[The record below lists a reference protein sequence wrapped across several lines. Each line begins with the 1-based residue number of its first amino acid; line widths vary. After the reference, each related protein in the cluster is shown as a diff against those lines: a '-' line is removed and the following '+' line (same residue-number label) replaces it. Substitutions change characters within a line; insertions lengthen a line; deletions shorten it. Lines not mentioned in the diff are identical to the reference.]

1 MWILPAP
8 GIEPLSLPWQADSY
22 LFLWCTTREVS
33 TIECYKTQYLII
45 LCTSSW
51 ITPILPGREHWV
63 SSRTTEQLMPQGFTE
78 MSFYFSQILKAD
90 LDDVRFP
97 GSSTLL
103 QYEDDSICFL
113 LLFSSFL
120 TGRQK
125 PLTKAFCI
133 KGTQRC
139 QRKIA
144 VCSNPGFI
152 FRASDTEKGLYLG
165 LDRLYR
171 VLSFS
176 KLKAKC
182 WLWAL
187 LRPVGYCWNWI
198 PNFSF
203 MAKPLYSLLNINHL
217 DPV

>member
-8 GIEPLSLPWQADSY
+8 GIEPVSLPRQADSY

-78 MSFYFSQILKAD
+78 MSSYFSQILKAD

-120 TGRQK
+120 TEDRSHLLK
-125 PLTKAFCI
+125 IFVL
-133 KGTQRC
+133 KGHSVAKEKLQFSQTQ
-139 QRKIA
+139 
-144 VCSNPGFI
+144 VS
-152 FRASDTEKGLYLG
+152 YLG
-165 LDRLYR
+165 YLIQ
-171 VLSFS
+171 
-176 KLKAKC
+176 KK
-182 WLWAL
+182 
-187 LRPVGYCWNWI
+187 GYT
-198 PNFSF
+198 
-203 MAKPLYSLLNINHL
+203 
-217 DPV
+217 

>member
-1 MWILPAP
+1 MSFIQDNWAINAP
-8 GIEPLSLPWQADSY
+8 GFYWDVV
-22 LFLWCTTREVS
+22 LFLTNPEGWSGWCKIPWEFHFVA
-33 TIECYKTQYLII
+33 I
-45 LCTSSW
+45 W
-51 ITPILPGREHWV
+51 GWFH
-63 SSRTTEQLMPQGFTE
+63 
-78 MSFYFSQILKAD
+78 
-90 LDDVRFP
+90 
-97 GSSTLL
+97 
-103 QYEDDSICFL
+103 L
-113 LLFSSFL
+113 LLAPL
-120 TGRQK
+120 LKLPHRRQK
-125 PLTKAFCI
+125 PLTKAFSI
-133 KGTQRC
+133 KGTQCC

-152 FRASDTEKGLYLG
+152 FRVSDTEKGLYLG
-165 LDRLYR
+165 LDRLHR

-217 DPV
+217 DPVLNFFLFCIGV